1 MKVGNQ
7 EQICVKLDSTSV
19 NMLKVIAEHAD
30 VKKNRIINEAI
41 RYYYMSSQWR

>member
-1 MKVGNQ
+1 MRVGNQ

-19 NMLKVIAEHAD
+19 IMLKVIAERAD